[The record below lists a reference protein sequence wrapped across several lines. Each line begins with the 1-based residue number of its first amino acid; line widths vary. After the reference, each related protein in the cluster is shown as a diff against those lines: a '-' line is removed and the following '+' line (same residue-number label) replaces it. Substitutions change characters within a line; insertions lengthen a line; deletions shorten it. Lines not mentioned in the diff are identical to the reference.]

1 MSKYKVFLTFP
12 QKLVNEPI
20 IYDIGQKY
28 SVVTNIRGASVTDEI
43 ALVALQIEGNKAEV
57 DDALAY
63 MVERGVTVENLE
75 TEEE

>member
-1 MSKYKVFLTFP
+1 MSKFKVFLTFP

-43 ALVALQIEGNKAEV
+43 ALVALQIEGGKAEV